1 MSPDT
6 GGKQVIASS
15 PFYNS
20 DTPYLEKS
28 LHILNAH
35 WIFRISPIKFWYQY
49 IESWLYII
57 IGIIGSLLITALI
70 QHTQDLGHI
79 RLQLEDIV
87 YKDSLTGLLN
97 RRGLFETL
105 TALMQK
111 DEPFSLCYLDLNK
124 FKFINDT
131 YGHSTGDNVLL
142 FFAQEIQRYLR
153 AVLFHN
159 ETTEEE
165 IAKFFEKIHHSL
177 QSATIVNNNGFLISF
192 STGTACY
199 PRDGKDIDTLINH
212 ADKNMYKDK
221 QNSPKRFR
229 GSTRES

>member
-1 MSPDT
+1 M
-6 GGKQVIASS
+6 
-15 PFYNS
+15 
-20 DTPYLEKS
+20 
-28 LHILNAH
+28 
-35 WIFRISPIKFWYQY
+35 
-49 IESWLYII
+49 
-57 IGIIGSLLITALI
+57 
-70 QHTQDLGHI
+70 
-79 RLQLEDIV
+79 
-87 YKDSLTGLLN
+87 
-97 RRGLFETL
+97 

-142 FFAQEIQRYLR
+142 FFSQEIQRYLR
-153 AVLFHN
+153 AVPNTFARIGGDEFVILFHN

-165 IAKFFEKIHHSL
+165 LAKFFEKIHHSL
-177 QSATIVNNNGFLISF
+177 QSATIVNNNDFLISF

-221 QNSPKRFR
+221 QNSPKKFR